1 MSAIDVLERRRRLLL
16 SVWEVFV
23 KQLLV
28 VLAVVGVLGVT
39 EARAQDRGGVRVGI
53 NAATLSVDEEGF
65 DPKVRTGLV
74 VGLFGVVPVNDL
86 FAFQPEVL
94 FSQQGAKVEDG
105 SDEGK
110 IKLDFLQVPLLARF
124 KLGSN
129 SPAHLLV
136 GPSFGFRTKAEVES
150 NGETEDIK
158 DDVERMDVGLVTGVA
173 VNAGPA
179 VVDARYTWGLR
190 NLDKSDDPGNVKSRV
205 FSVSVGIRF

>member
-1 MSAIDVLERRRRLLL
+1 
-16 SVWEVFV
+16 V
-23 KQLLV
+23 KQLFV
-28 VLAVVGVLGVT
+28 VLTIVGVLGVT
-39 EARAQDRGGVRVGI
+39 EARAQDRGGVRVGV
-53 NAATLSVDEEGF
+53 NAATLAIDEEDF
-65 DPKVRTGLV
+65 DPKVRMGLV
-74 VGLFGVVPVNDL
+74 VGLFGVVPVNSTL
-86 FAFQPEVL
+86 AFQPEVL
-94 FSQQGAKVEDG
+94 FSQQGAKVEEG

-110 IKLDFLQVPLLARF
+110 IKLDFLQVPLLARV

-158 DDVERMDVGLVTGVA
+158 DEVESMDVGLVTGVA

-190 NLDKSDDPGNVKSRV
+190 NLDKSVDPGKVKNRV
-205 FSVSVGIRF
+205 FSFSVGLRF